1 MFRTYADAE
10 IQIGEAFGSDCHLW
24 RFIEHGLHQPWFYV
38 TVAKITKDGKYR
50 DMLMLSDVFS
60 LERLVLS
67 RSELVKVEEVQLV
80 SPGYFNKS
88 GSWLMEQILSIS
100 KGKFVS
106 GDCYYVYR
114 VLGGGCYISAGAGC
128 ISDRIESSE
137 VLVFEGGA
145 DD

>member
-1 MFRTYADAE
+1 MFRTYAYAE

-24 RFIEHGLHQPWFYV
+24 RFIEHGLHKPWFYV
-38 TVAKITKDGKYR
+38 TLAKLTKDGKYR
-50 DMLMLSDVFS
+50 DMLMLSDVVS
-60 LERLVLS
+60 LEGLIFS
-67 RSELVKVEEVQLV
+67 RSELVEVEEIQLV

-88 GSWLMEQILSIS
+88 GSWLMEPLLSIS
-100 KGKFVS
+100 KGRFMS
-106 GDCYYVYR
+106 GDFYYVYR
-114 VLGGGCYISAGAGC
+114 VLGGGCYISSGVGC

>member
-10 IQIGEAFGSDCHLW
+10 IQFGEAFGLDCHLW

-38 TVAKITKDGKYR
+38 TVAKITEDGKYR

-60 LERLVLS
+60 LEGLVLS
-67 RSELVKVEEVQLV
+67 RDELVEVEEVQLV

-88 GSWLMEQILSIS
+88 GSWLMEPLLSIS
-100 KGKFVS
+100 RGKFVS
-106 GDCYYVYR
+106 GDCYYIYR
-114 VLGGGCYISAGAGC
+114 VSGGVCYISSGTGC
-128 ISDRIESSE
+128 VSDRIESSE
-137 VLVFEGGA
+137 ILVFEGGG

>member
-24 RFIEHGLHQPWFYV
+24 RYIEHGLHQPWFYV
-38 TVAKITKDGKYR
+38 TLAKLTKDGKYR
-50 DMLMLSDVFS
+50 DMLMLSDVAS
-60 LERLVLS
+60 LERLVFS
-67 RSELVKVEEVQLV
+67 QSEFVNIEEIQLV

-88 GSWLMEQILSIS
+88 GSWLMEQLLSIS
-100 KGKFVS
+100 KGKLIS

-114 VLGGGCYISAGAGC
+114 VLGGGSYISSGVGC

-137 VLVFEGGA
+137 VLLFEVGA

>member
-24 RFIEHGLHQPWFYV
+24 RSIEHGLHQPWFYV
-38 TVAKITKDGKYR
+38 TLAKLTKDGKYR
-50 DMLMLSDVFS
+50 DMLMLSDVVS
-60 LERLVLS
+60 LEGLVFS
-67 RSELVKVEEVQLV
+67 RSELVKVEEIQLV

-88 GSWLMEQILSIS
+88 GSWLMEPLLSIS

-114 VLGGGCYISAGAGC
+114 VLGGGCYISSGVGC
-128 ISDRIESSE
+128 FSDRIESSE
-137 VLVFEGGA
+137 ILIFEGGA